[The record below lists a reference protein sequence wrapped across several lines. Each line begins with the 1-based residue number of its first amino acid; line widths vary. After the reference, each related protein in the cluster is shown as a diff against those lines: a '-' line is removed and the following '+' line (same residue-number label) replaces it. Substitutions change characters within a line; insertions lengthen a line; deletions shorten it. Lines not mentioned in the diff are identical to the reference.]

1 MYKKILLLILLLG
14 FGGFS
19 YATFE
24 YAVDKYYKEN
34 IEAAYPQFKILAEQG
49 DAKAQRYLA
58 YIYESGEGD
67 IEQDELLALSWKEK
81 SLEGLMLL
89 SEEGDPEAQ
98 YYLCLLYTSD
108 AADE

>member
-1 MYKKILLLILLLG
+1 MIRYLKISLLLVLLVVLN
-14 FGGFS
+14 GFS
-19 YATFE
+19 FATFE

-67 IEQDELLALSWKEK
+67 IEQDELLS
-81 SLEGLMLL
+81 
-89 SEEGDPEAQ
+89 
-98 YYLCLLYTSD
+98 
-108 AADE
+108 